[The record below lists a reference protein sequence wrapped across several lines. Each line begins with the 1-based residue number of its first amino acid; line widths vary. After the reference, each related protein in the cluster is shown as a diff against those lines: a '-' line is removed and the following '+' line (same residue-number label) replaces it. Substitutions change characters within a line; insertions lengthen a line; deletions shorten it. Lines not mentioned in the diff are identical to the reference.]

1 MARLHRRYRKRKKN
15 PSEPRSARPNPP
27 PVSELIE
34 WGVPGFGAFAASR
47 FGTRVATT
55 QIAKWK
61 PSMGKHAGAVAAVG
75 AFLAAWFLANRLK
88 WLAKYHTPIAVGAA
102 IAMAQSL
109 LQIYIPKL
117 GWLVSD
123 ASSELPAGTAAP
135 AAALPEDLEY
145 TDEDPDGVYQYNDA
159 FDPGRHAT
167 STPPPAAQAPAAPSA
182 SQTASDTE
190 LDLDLEL
197 DNEGGMGIFA
207 AAEG

>member
-15 PSEPRSARPNPP
+15 PSEPRSSRSNPP

-109 LQIYIPKL
+109 IQLYIPKL
-117 GWLVSD
+117 GWMVSD
-123 ASSELPAGTAAP
+123 ASADALPANAAP
-135 AAALPEDLEY
+135 PAALPEELEY
-145 TDEDPDGVYQYNDA
+145 TDEDPAQVAYQYNDA
-159 FDPGRHAT
+159 FDSGVHQT
-167 STPPPAAQAPAAPSA
+167 STPQAAAQAPAAAPN
-182 SQTASDTE
+182 SDE

-197 DNEGGMGIFA
+197 DNENGMGIFA

>member
-123 ASSELPAGTAAP
+123 ASSD
-135 AAALPEDLEY
+135 ALPPANEVPPPPLPDGLEY
-145 TDEDPDGVYQYNDA
+145 TDEDPAGVYQYNDA
-159 FDPGRHAT
+159 HDPGIHAT
-167 STPPPAAQAPAAPSA
+167 ATPPPAAQAPAAA
-182 SQTASDTE
+182 STDE
-190 LDLDLEL
+190 IDLDLEL
-197 DNEGGMGIFA
+197 DNENGMGIFA
-207 AAEG
+207 TAEN